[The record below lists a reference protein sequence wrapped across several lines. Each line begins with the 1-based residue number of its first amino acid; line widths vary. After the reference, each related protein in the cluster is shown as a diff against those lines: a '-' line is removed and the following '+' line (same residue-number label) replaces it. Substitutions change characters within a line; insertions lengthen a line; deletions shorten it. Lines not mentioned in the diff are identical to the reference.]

1 MSGRVPRVTKT
12 EAVVL
17 RRRRFGDSDRIVT
30 LLTPARGKLEAVA
43 KGALRPR
50 SKLAGHLE
58 PMTHVEVVLAHGRTL
73 GIVTQAQTI
82 EAFSALRD
90 DLERLSAG
98 LYLIELADRFT
109 IEEAEADASYVLLLT
124 ALLRLLRGDGQQL
137 VVRSFELALLEA
149 TGFRPEWRRCAACR
163 AEVTA
168 DRLAW
173 SPLAGGLLC
182 ERCRASHPEAG
193 PIDIA
198 VVKVLR
204 LIQDAPYEDAAR
216 VRLNE
221 RVAAGM
227 EGAMTDLVRAVAE
240 RDFGSAH
247 FLTAVRH
254 TRRGAGDRDGEDGAP
269 AGGSESPGGG
279 VTYTLGKP
287 TGASGETGS

>member
-1 MSGRVPRVTKT
+1 MPARAPRVTRS
-12 EAVVL
+12 EAVVI
-17 RRRRFGDSDRIVT
+17 RHRRFGDSDRIVT
-30 LLTPARGKLEAVA
+30 LLTPARGKIDAIA

-82 EAFSALRD
+82 EPFAALRD

-98 LYLIELADRFT
+98 LYLLELADRFT
-109 IEEAEADASYVLLLT
+109 VEEAEADAAYVLLLT

-149 TGFRPEWRRCAACR
+149 TGFRPEWQRCAACNSEVA
-163 AEVTA
+163 AEGLV
-168 DRLAW
+168 W

-182 ERCRASHPEAG
+182 ERCRESHPESER
-193 PIDIA
+193 IDVS

-204 LIQDAPYEDAAR
+204 LIQDAPYEEAAR
-216 VRLNE
+216 VRLNQ

-227 EGAMTDLVRAVAE
+227 ESVMHDLVRAMAE
-240 RDFGSAH
+240 RDLGSAR
-247 FLTAVRH
+247 FLAAVRH
-254 TRRGAGDRDGEDGAP
+254 TRPSDDVGDDPTADEV
-269 AGGSESPGGG
+269 ESLSGD
-279 VTYTLGKP
+279 VTYTPQEPL
-287 TGASGETGS
+287 GASGQTGS

>member
-1 MSGRVPRVTKT
+1 MPARVPRVTKT

-17 RRRRFGDSDRIVT
+17 KRRRFGDSDRIVT
-30 LLTPARGKLEAVA
+30 LITPARGKLDAIA

-82 EAFSALRD
+82 EPFAGLRD

-98 LYLIELADRFT
+98 LYLLELADRFT
-109 IEEAEADASYVLLLT
+109 VEEAEADAAYVLLLT

-149 TGFRPEWRRCAACR
+149 TGFRPEWQRCAACR
-163 AEVTA
+163 DEVAAEGLV
-168 DRLAW
+168 W

-182 ERCRASHPEAG
+182 ERCRESHPEAER
-193 PIDIA
+193 IDVS

-204 LIQDAPYEDAAR
+204 LIQDAPYEEAAR
-216 VRLNE
+216 VRLNQ

-227 EGAMTDLVRAVAE
+227 EGVMHELVRAMAE
-240 RDFGSAH
+240 RDLGSAR
-247 FLTAVRH
+247 FLAAVRH
-254 TRRGAGDRDGEDGAP
+254 TRPVDDPEGSAPDDPESLDGD
-269 AGGSESPGGG
+269 
-279 VTYTLGKP
+279 VTYTPQEPL
-287 TGASGETGS
+287 GASGQTGS